1 MTKATKIRKNTIG
14 NEKKSSGKLS
24 IKMRIAFWYTGLII
38 GITALFIITM
48 LNIGSLNVR
57 NAVHNR
63 LKRTVEKSFERIDF
77 IDGEIVLDNNLDTSA
92 GDIFI
97 SVYDKNGDFIY
108 GDLYLD
114 LETGSSFKENNKV
127 KTVKQGNLKWYV
139 YEIKRN
145 FEGYGDLWIRGVTP
159 ISQPEK
165 SAEMT
170 IFIFLALFPFL
181 IIISASGGYIITK
194 KAFEP
199 IEDITKTAEKIN
211 KGNDL
216 SERINIGNGK
226 DEIFTL
232 ANTFDEM
239 FDRLQGSFDREVQF
253 TSDVSHELRT
263 PISVISTQSEYGLK
277 YLDINEETKE
287 IFQSILE
294 ETKKMSGLVSN
305 LLMLA
310 RMDKGYQKLNVENTN
325 LSETAEIAIETQR
338 PNAEKRNITI
348 KSNISGNVYAD
359 IDESMIMRVFINLL
373 SNAVFY
379 GKDGGNVSVDLF
391 AKEDK
396 VICKITDDGIGIS
409 EEHIDKIWNRF
420 YRADFSRTGDNSG
433 LGLSM
438 VKGIIEAHKGKIQ
451 VQSELHKG
459 TVFTFELPVVFSG
472 GNGGSM
478 YNEK

>member
-239 FDRLQGSFDREVQF
+239 
-253 TSDVSHELRT
+253 
-263 PISVISTQSEYGLK
+263 
-277 YLDINEETKE
+277 
-287 IFQSILE
+287 
-294 ETKKMSGLVSN
+294 
-305 LLMLA
+305 
-310 RMDKGYQKLNVENTN
+310 
-325 LSETAEIAIETQR
+325 
-338 PNAEKRNITI
+338 
-348 KSNISGNVYAD
+348 
-359 IDESMIMRVFINLL
+359 
-373 SNAVFY
+373 
-379 GKDGGNVSVDLF
+379 
-391 AKEDK
+391 
-396 VICKITDDGIGIS
+396 
-409 EEHIDKIWNRF
+409 
-420 YRADFSRTGDNSG
+420 
-433 LGLSM
+433 
-438 VKGIIEAHKGKIQ
+438 
-451 VQSELHKG
+451 
-459 TVFTFELPVVFSG
+459 
-472 GNGGSM
+472 
-478 YNEK
+478 